1 MKKYMSCVQSFY
13 IVFKNFLN
21 SFYRGKDCIKKFCKE
36 LKKIYIKVVNYEQ
49 KEMIPLTDQ
58 KKRILWRARKMP
70 HMSKKV
76 LQQQKR
82 KEDLQI
88 ISKS

>member
-58 KKRILWRARKMP
+58 KKRIL
-70 HMSKKV
+70 
-76 LQQQKR
+76 
-82 KEDLQI
+82 
-88 ISKS
+88 